1 MTFVRLQP
9 QHMHAANV
17 QVRTPIPEPM
27 STTLA
32 EEAASNLRTYV
43 NDMIA
48 VERDV
53 YNAVSGQIEDKR
65 VQDVPQV
72 HALLTEIATRSKGRL
87 DNMEALSSKLEGK
100 FGAAIKEAVA
110 AATGLLAGIYGKV
123 RKHPVSRMLRDDQV
137 ALNLCA
143 TAYGMLYTTALV
155 YEEEEVAIASLEHLN
170 ELPAQIIGL
179 TRVIPGIV
187 VKELTEEHPG
197 DPEAAAIAQGAILAA
212 WGED

>member
-1 MTFVRLQP
+1 ML
-9 QHMHAANV
+9 
-17 QVRTPIPEPM
+17 M

-32 EEAASNLRTYV
+32 DEAASTLRTYV

-53 YNAVSGQIEDKR
+53 YNAISGQIEDHR
-65 VQDVPQV
+65 VREIPEV
-72 HALLTEIATRSKGRL
+72 HMLLGEIAAGSKGRL
-87 DNMEALSSKLEGK
+87 ESMEALSAKLEGK
-100 FGAAIKEAVA
+100 FGAAVKEAVA
-110 AATGLLAGIYGKV
+110 AATGALAGIYGKV

-155 YEEEEVAIASLEHLN
+155 YDEEAVAIASLEHLN
-170 ELPAQIIGL
+170 ALPSQIIGL

-187 VKELTEEHPG
+187 VKELTEEYPG
-197 DPEAAAIAQGAILAA
+197 YPEAATIAQGAILAA
-212 WGED
+212 WGES

>member
-1 MTFVRLQP
+1 
-9 QHMHAANV
+9 
-17 QVRTPIPEPM
+17 M

-32 EEAASNLRTYV
+32 DEAASNLRTYV

-53 YNAVSGQIEDKR
+53 YNAISGQIEDKH
-65 VQDVPQV
+65 VKEVPEV
-72 HALLTEIATRSKGRL
+72 RALLTEIAAGSKARL
-87 DNMEALSSKLEGK
+87 ESMEALSFKLEGK
-100 FGAAIKEAVA
+100 VGAAIKEAVA

-155 YEEEEVAIASLEHLN
+155 YDEEEVAIASLEHLN
-170 ELPAQIIGL
+170 ALPSQIIGL

-187 VKELTEEHPG
+187 VKELTEDHPG
-197 DPEAAAIAQGAILAA
+197 DPEAATIAQGAILAA

>member
-1 MTFVRLQP
+1 MPRCSLEDP
-9 QHMHAANV
+9 LPLNA
-17 QVRTPIPEPM
+17 M

-32 EEAASNLRTYV
+32 DEAASTLRTYV

-53 YNAVSGQIEDKR
+53 YNAVRGQIEDER
-65 VQDVPQV
+65 VREVSEV
-72 HALLTEIATRSKGRL
+72 HALLTEIAAGSRSRL
-87 DNMEALSSKLEGK
+87 DSMEALSAKLDGK
-100 FGAAIKEAVA
+100 FGAAVKEAVA
-110 AATGLLAGIYGKV
+110 AATGALAGIYGKV

-155 YEEEEVAIASLEHLN
+155 YDEEEVAIASLEHLN
-170 ELPAQIIGL
+170 ALPSQIIGL

-197 DPEAAAIAQGAILAA
+197 HPEAATIAQGAILAA
-212 WGED
+212 WGEA